1 MAGKS
6 TRAGARRGAVPPAG
20 AADRIVCETPT
31 PGKQPVRI
39 EAWKYLAV
47 RDALLRVLPAQGRGT
62 SEPQG
67 LAFREL
73 PALVWQAL
81 SPEDRAQLGS
91 ASWYTTTVKLDLE
104 VKGQVRRLPGSPQR
118 LVRTAA

>member
-1 MAGKS
+1 MPAAS
-6 TRAGARRGAVPPAG
+6 RAGAGQRRGAPAG
-20 AADRIVCETPT
+20 AADRVVCETPT

-39 EAWKYLAV
+39 EAWKYEAV
-47 RDALLRVLPAQGRGT
+47 RDALLRLIPLEGARRREV
-62 SEPQG
+62 QG

-104 VKGQVRRLPGSPQR
+104 VKGRLRRLPGTPQR